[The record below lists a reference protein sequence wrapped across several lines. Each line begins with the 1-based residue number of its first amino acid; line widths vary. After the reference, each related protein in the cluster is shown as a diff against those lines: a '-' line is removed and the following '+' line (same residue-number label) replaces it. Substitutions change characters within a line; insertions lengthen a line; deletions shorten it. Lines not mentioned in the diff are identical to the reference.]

1 MFSWKKYPTP
11 KAESAAVAVAVV
23 VFVVIVYQKIF
34 VVEMKTKLIVTV
46 AYLPTTMTKRI
57 YDLNAHKYSSS
68 RPSMMISVTKS
79 VTS

>member
-11 KAESAAVAVAVV
+11 KADSAAAAAVV
-23 VFVVIVYQKIF
+23 VFVVIVCRKMY

-46 AYLPTTMTKRI
+46 VYLPTTRRI
-57 YDLNAHKYSSS
+57 YDLNVHNYSSS
-68 RPSMMISVTKS
+68 RPSMMISATLI